1 MQDSAQLWAE
11 ALQAGERCEMR
22 HRLRSADGSYR
33 WFLVRMQPQRGREGQ
48 ILRWAGSCTD
58 IEDIT
63 QAEARLRQA
72 DKRKDEFLAMLAH
85 ELRNPLAPIR
95 NAVSAL
101 QRLNDNDPAA
111 KDQARFLIAMVDRQA
126 DHLIR
131 LVDDLLEVARI
142 TSGKIELKKQHVDL
156 RDAVR
161 QAIETS
167 QPAIN
172 AGRHMMTISLPDQP
186 LTVDGD
192 PMRLTQVFANL
203 LNNAAKYTPP
213 EGRIAISMRSD
224 GEEVVASI
232 GDNGIGIRSEILP
245 RIFDLFY
252 QANRTKGREQGGM
265 GIGLALARSLVEMHG
280 GQVEARSDGPGRGS
294 VFVVRLPLAA
304 APSQD
309 ERVEGDAT
317 VASVPAS
324 HRVLVIDDDRDVG
337 DSLAMLLQ
345 LMGADVR
352 VAYDGE
358 AALAVISGFKP
369 HLVLLDIGM
378 PGMNG
383 YETARQIRK
392 LPERQDLILVALS
405 GWGRDEDRRHSAEA
419 GFDHHFV
426 KPMEVDAIENL
437 LASLPTGA

>member
-1 MQDSAQLWAE
+1 
-11 ALQAGERCEMR
+11 
-22 HRLRSADGSYR
+22 
-33 WFLVRMQPQRGREGQ
+33 
-48 ILRWAGSCTD
+48 
-58 IEDIT
+58 
-63 QAEARLRQA
+63 
-72 DKRKDEFLAMLAH
+72 
-85 ELRNPLAPIR
+85 
-95 NAVSAL
+95 
-101 QRLNDNDPAA
+101 
-111 KDQARFLIAMVDRQA
+111 
-126 DHLIR
+126 
-131 LVDDLLEVARI
+131 
-142 TSGKIELKKQHVDL
+142 
-156 RDAVR
+156 
-161 QAIETS
+161 
-167 QPAIN
+167 
-172 AGRHMMTISLPDQP
+172 MMTISLPDQP

-245 RIFDLFY
+245 HIFDLFY

-337 DSLAMLLQ
+337 DSLGMLLQ